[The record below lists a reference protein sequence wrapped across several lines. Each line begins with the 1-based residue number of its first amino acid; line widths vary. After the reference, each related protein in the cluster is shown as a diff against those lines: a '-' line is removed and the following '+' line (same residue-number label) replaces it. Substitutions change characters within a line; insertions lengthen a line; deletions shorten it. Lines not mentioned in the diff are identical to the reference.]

1 MDEARVMPFLTAD
14 DRHNVMAV
22 LWSRLQKDTAE
33 SPEETSSELLTAE
46 LSGTFARSPTGKFKD
61 FKDGKD
67 GKDNKDGKEGKDS
80 KDGKEGKDS
89 KEWKD
94 VKDGKDLKDL
104 KDGKEFKDTK
114 DYGKDTKDTKDGKDR
129 WDRADPGVGVPTT
142 RFPNDASAG
151 SPVGPPSA
159 EHPPDRRAKDGNTK
173 DGHLE
178 DSEWA
183 RASATGRTGYDPDD
197 VAATLRSSRIN
208 RYLRLAGVV
217 I

>member
-22 LWSRLQKDTAE
+22 LWSRLQKDTTE
-33 SPEETSSELLTAE
+33 SPEETSSELLTAG
-46 LSGTFARSPTGKFKD
+46 LPGTFARSPSGKFKD

-67 GKDNKDGKEGKDS
+67 GKDS

-94 VKDGKDLKDL
+94 VKDGKDGKDR

-129 WDRADPGVGVPTT
+129 WDRADPGVGAPTT
-142 RFPNDASAG
+142 RFPNDTSG
-151 SPVGPPSA
+151 RSPVGSPSV
-159 EHPPDRRAKDGNTK
+159 EHPPDRYAKDGNPQ
-173 DGHLE
+173 DGHLD

-183 RASATGRTGYDPDD
+183 RASATGRTGHDPGHDPDDVADD
-197 VAATLRSSRIN
+197 VAATLRASRIN